1 MLLLLLLMLFYPR
14 VVEVRCGSGG
24 GGVGTGRCGVGC
36 VGQLGRRLGLDLV
49 QRRRFVVLRDVIL
62 LVSHAAGRVAARCLF
77 LLLLVVVPLGVGLVL
92 RGDAVRRR
100 LKVRV
105 IGVRLEGRVVGV
117 GGGCGGGGGGG
128 RVAVGRARRVCRP
141 GARFN

>member
-24 GGVGTGRCGVGC
+24 GRVGTGRCGVGC

-62 LVSHAAGRVAARCLF
+62 LVSHAAGCVPAGSLF
-77 LLLLVVVPLGVGLVL
+77 LLLVVVPLGVGLVL
-92 RGDAVRRR
+92 GGDAVRRR

-105 IGVRLEGRVVGV
+105 VGVRLEGRVVGV